1 MKKFITFIV
10 AAFCLAS
17 SMSAQGSYYYYHGA
31 KMPLSEDA
39 TKIVS
44 IAPRTENITLS
55 PSNGFTSASGL
66 IPEQCTIGDRPVCY
80 PIVDIGFTFDGS
92 ISITENSTATVFSD
106 GHPVATGVLSC
117 SNYVGK
123 KRIQGTAVI
132 TFESPLLLPKGKTYT
147 LSYRK
152 VLSTGRVNQTSP
164 TRNLKWN
171 SVCHRPSVRQR
182 PLLKK
187 DLLLKE
193 KTG

>member
-10 AAFCLAS
+10 AAFCLAL
-17 SMSAQGSYYYYHGA
+17 SMSAHGSYYYYHGA

-123 KRIQGTAVI
+123 K
-132 TFESPLLLPKGKTYT
+132 KD
-147 LSYRK
+147 
-152 VLSTGRVNQTSP
+152 TGN
-164 TRNLKWN
+164 
-171 SVCHRPSVRQR
+171 CGDHI
-182 PLLKK
+182 
-187 DLLLKE
+187 
-193 KTG
+193 